1 MTLESGKL
9 LRYLLF
15 LVAVIATIYFLMQV
29 REVLVNFALGAV
41 LAYLLYRPVIAVEK
55 QGVKRVWAILL
66 IYIVAIV
73 IIFLLL
79 TFAVPGIVRELRDI
93 ADVLP
98 RYADQAQDVARKID
112 EIPVPGQLG
121 EIWDENVN
129 QVKNYIFKGVK
140 NFVDSL
146 FSFFGMIFALIFS
159 PILAFYIINDWEK
172 IKDGFLGSLSPRL
185 KREVTVVFNDID
197 QVLIEFLKGHL
208 LVAVLVG
215 TLIGTSAGFL
225 GVKFPLLIG
234 LISAVTNLIPFFGP
248 IIGGIPAIAIAL
260 SQSIKLAI
268 YMGIAIIIVQQL
280 EGNIITPRII
290 GDRLGLHPLII
301 VFSLLAGGEL
311 FGIWGM
317 LFAVP
322 AAAVLKVLVG
332 WAFLKAVN
340 K

>member
-29 REVLVNFALGAV
+29 REVLVNFALGAI

-55 QGVKRVWAILL
+55 RGVKRVWAILL

-73 IIFLLL
+73 IISLLL

-93 ADVLP
+93 ADVVP
-98 RYADQAQDVARKID
+98 RYADQAQDVANKID

-121 EIWDENVN
+121 KIWDENVN

-159 PILAFYIINDWEK
+159 PILSFYIINDWEK
-172 IKDGFLGSLSPRL
+172 IKDGFLDSLSPRL
-185 KREVTVVFNDID
+185 KREVTVVFNNID

-215 TLIGTSAGFL
+215 TLIGTSAGIL